1 MRMKAPMAPV
11 LRRVFGGS
19 LVYVGA
25 IAVAAAVSAS
35 FIVAMHGDVLVAFR
49 TIVISSLGS
58 FSGIAQ
64 TLNKICPLLLGS
76 FAVMLGMRGGFVN
89 IGVDGQIYLGA
100 IAATGIGFALA
111 DTGLPAA
118 VMVPALLLA
127 GTLGGAAF
135 GAIPGALR
143 ACWGVNEIFVT
154 VMLNFVAYYL
164 TEYLSS
170 GPWNDPVSGEAISV
184 PIPDEATL
192 PMLMPRAGAHSGI
205 LLAVL
210 VAILVWWLLSHTVF
224 GYEIRAVGANPR
236 AARAGGISIP
246 WITFM
251 TLSLSGALAGL
262 AGAIEVSG
270 YHNRLILG
278 LTPGYG
284 VIAILIAFLGGKSVG
299 GVAVAAILVSIL
311 MVGADSLQRSV
322 GLPASAGFVFQAIVV
337 LCVLLVEAH
346 SARRRG
352 SRTMPHESPRLKS
365 PPSPPRG

>member
-1 MRMKAPMAPV
+1 VRVKPPGVAPPPSAPA
-11 LRRVFGGS
+11 LRRVLGGS
-19 LVYVGA
+19 LVYLGA
-25 IAVAAAVSAS
+25 IAVAAAVSAI
-35 FIVAMHGDVLVAFR
+35 FIVAMQGDVLVAFR
-49 TIVISSLGS
+49 TIVTSSLGS
-58 FSGIAQ
+58 WSGIAQ
-64 TLNKICPLLLGS
+64 TLNKICPLLLCS
-76 FAVMLGMRGGFVN
+76 VAVMLGMRGGFFN

-100 IAATGIGFALA
+100 IAATGLGFALA
-111 DTGLPAA
+111 GTGLPGA
-118 VMVPALLLA
+118 VMVPAVLLA

-143 ACWGVNEIFVT
+143 ARWGVNEIFVT

-170 GPWNDPVSGEAISV
+170 GPWNDPVSGEAITV

-192 PMLMPRAGAHSGI
+192 PMLMPQAGSHSGI
-205 LLAVL
+205 LLAVIVAVL
-210 VAILVWWLLSHTVF
+210 VAWLLSRTVL

-246 WITFM
+246 WITFV

-284 VIAILIAFLGGKSVG
+284 AIAILIAFLGGKRVS

-311 MVGADSLQRSV
+311 MVGSDSLQRSI

-337 LCVLLVEAH
+337 LCVLLVEAR
-346 SARRRG
+346 SARRR
-352 SRTMPHESPRLKS
+352 R
-365 PPSPPRG
+365 

>member
-1 MRMKAPMAPV
+1 MKTRRLGFPPSAPA
-11 LRRVFGGS
+11 LRRILRGS
-19 LVYVGA
+19 LVYLGA
-25 IAVAAAVSAS
+25 IAVAAAVSAC
-35 FIVAMHGDVLVAFR
+35 FIVAMQGDVLVAFR
-49 TIVISSLGS
+49 TIVTSSLGS
-58 FSGIAQ
+58 LSGIAQ

-76 FAVMLGMRGGFVN
+76 VAVMLGMRGGFFN

-111 DTGLPAA
+111 GTGLPAA
-118 VMVPALLLA
+118 VMVPAVLVA

-143 ACWGVNEIFVT
+143 ARWGVNEIFVT

-170 GPWNDPVSGEAISV
+170 GPWNDPVSGEAITV
-184 PIPDEATL
+184 PIPAEATL
-192 PMLMPRAGAHSGI
+192 PMLMPQAGAHSGV
-205 LLAVL
+205 LLAVVVTVL
-210 VAILVWWLLSHTVF
+210 VAWLLSRTVL

-246 WITFM
+246 WITFL
-251 TLSLSGALAGL
+251 TLCVSGALAGL

-284 VIAILIAFLGGKSVG
+284 VIAILIAFLGGKHAG

-337 LCVLLVEAH
+337 LCVLLVEAR
-346 SARRRG
+346 SARRR
-352 SRTMPHESPRLKS
+352 SQVK
-365 PPSPPRG
+365 